1 MDMSWCFFFSYPP
14 CKQKDLL
21 CGKLGVSPDCSSH
34 VKVRK
39 STVRKSSSCLAVKL
53 RLQRGDSRRNEGPEG
68 HGAGPQG
75 RRHWVQAT
83 PWAHGAA
90 RIPEPTAFISAGDG
104 EQVDASARLCGRAR
118 N

>member
-1 MDMSWCFFFSYPP
+1 MDMSWHFFFSYPP
-14 CKQKDLL
+14 CKEKDLL

-34 VKVRK
+34 VKVLK

-53 RLQRGDSRRNEGPEG
+53 RLQRGDGRRNEGPEG
-68 HGAGPQG
+68 HGAGPRG